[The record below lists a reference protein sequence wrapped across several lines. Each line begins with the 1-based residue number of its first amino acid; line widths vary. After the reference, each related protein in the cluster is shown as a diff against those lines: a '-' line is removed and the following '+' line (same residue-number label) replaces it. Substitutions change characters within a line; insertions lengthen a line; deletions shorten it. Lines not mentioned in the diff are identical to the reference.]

1 MPKNQMT
8 DIETDISTL
17 KTHSAF
23 VRFLQFV
30 EILKDEQI
38 ADLHD
43 AEPHKVQQISGR
55 ILSYDQ
61 LLEMCDYKD
70 SIRNINSE
78 V

>member
-1 MPKNQMT
+1 MT
-8 DIETDISTL
+8 DIETDISAL

-30 EILKDEQI
+30 EVLKDEQI

-70 SIRNINSE
+70 SLRNVNTE

>member
-1 MPKNQMT
+1 MI

-17 KTHSAF
+17 KTHSSF

-30 EILKDEQI
+30 EVLKDEQI

-70 SIRNINSE
+70 SLRNINTE

>member
-1 MPKNQMT
+1 MT

-30 EILKDEQI
+30 EVLKDEQI

-55 ILSYDQ
+55 VLSYDQ

-70 SIRNINSE
+70 SIRNINAQ

>member
-70 SIRNINSE
+70 SIRNINAE

>member
-1 MPKNQMT
+1 MT

-30 EILKDEQI
+30 EVLKDEQI

-61 LLEMCDYKD
+61 LLEMCYYKD
-70 SIRNINSE
+70 SLRNVNTQ

>member
-1 MPKNQMT
+1 MT

-30 EILKDEQI
+30 EVLKDEQI

-43 AEPHKVQQISGR
+43 AEPHKVQ
-55 ILSYDQ
+55 
-61 LLEMCDYKD
+61 EMCDYKD
-70 SIRNINSE
+70 SIRNINSQ

>member
-1 MPKNQMT
+1 MI
-8 DIETDISTL
+8 DIETDISAL

-30 EILKDEQI
+30 EILRDEQI
-38 ADLHD
+38 AELHE

-70 SIRNINSE
+70 SIRNINAQ

>member
-1 MPKNQMT
+1 MI
-8 DIETDISTL
+8 DIETDISAL
-17 KTHSAF
+17 KSHSSF

-38 ADLHD
+38 AELHE

-70 SIRNINSE
+70 SLRNINTQA
-78 V
+78 

>member
-1 MPKNQMT
+1 MT